1 VFYFLLAVA
10 AVVWIGLEQGTIPS
24 HLFFE
29 PEKLFGDLALGLGA
43 GGLILIATWL
53 GRRWLPSFARLEVRL
68 REMLVGVTASE
79 AVAIALVSG
88 FAEELF
94 FRGAVQGSLG
104 WVWATVLFALM
115 HTGPDRLIGLWTVF
129 ALLAGVLFA
138 GLTLL
143 RGTILSAV
151 IAHAIVNAVNLRRLV
166 TLPLPDPA
174 EP

>member
-1 VFYFLLAVA
+1 
-10 AVVWIGLEQGTIPS
+10 
-24 HLFFE
+24 
-29 PEKLFGDLALGLGA
+29 
-43 GGLILIATWL
+43 
-53 GRRWLPSFARLEVRL
+53 
-68 REMLVGVTASE
+68 
-79 AVAIALVSG
+79 
-88 FAEELF
+88 
-94 FRGAVQGSLG
+94 
-104 WVWATVLFALM
+104 
-115 HTGPDRLIGLWTVF
+115 LIGLWTVF